1 MIGATLGKYRI
12 MRRPLLLL
20 LCISVLATAMCATV
34 VAAAAPTF
42 FWHPEIAPRGPVVI
56 VVSLEQQR
64 LYAYRNGVA
73 IGVSPV
79 SSGKPGYETPAGI
92 YTILQKARTHF
103 SNLYD
108 DAPMPFMQRLTWDGV
123 ALHAGV
129 VRSKPASHGCI
140 RLPEAF
146 AARLFGITRAGDV
159 VVVSDA
165 HEMPASVRFPAAVAP
180 IDLSG
185 RPSTAAAGR
194 APAWL
199 TPRAEGGPLSV
210 VVSLHDRAVY
220 VMQAG
225 ELIGRAPLAL
235 AGAPPLTGSVLYVMH
250 AGGDGT
256 AHAWG
261 GYRIRGHGAV
271 PVPAQLAHELALPP
285 AFGHQLQLMLAVGTT
300 VLVTD
305 LPGVGGRHDQ
315 GMRALLESDPVD
327 SSRER

>member
-1 MIGATLGKYRI
+1 MIGSSPCMTVN
-12 MRRPLLLL
+12 MRRTLLLL
-20 LCISVLATAMCATV
+20 LALSALLAATTGV
-34 VAAAAPTF
+34 VAGTGPAF

-73 IGVSPV
+73 IGISPV
-79 SSGKPGYETPAGI
+79 SSGKPGYATPAGI
-92 YTILQKARTHF
+92 YTILQKARTHY

-129 VRSKPASHGCI
+129 VRTRPSSHGCI

-146 AARLFGITRAGDV
+146 AERLFGITRAGDV
-159 VVVSDA
+159 VVVSNA
-165 HEMPASVRFPAAVAP
+165 EAAPASVRFPAEVAP

-185 RPSTAAAGR
+185 QPSAGVVAD

-199 TPRAEGGPLSV
+199 QPRAQGGPLSV
-210 VVSLHDRAVY
+210 VVSLRDRVTY

-235 AGAPPLTGSVLYVMH
+235 AHPPAFSGSVLYVMQ
-250 AGGDGT
+250 AGSDGM
-256 AHAWG
+256 AHTWSG
-261 GYRIRGHGAV
+261 LRIRGRGEV
-271 PVPAQLAHELALPP
+271 PAPAQLAHQLALPP
-285 AFGHQLQLMLAVGTT
+285 EFGHALQAMLATGTT

-305 LPGVGGRHDQ
+305 LPGAGGQREE

-327 SSRER
+327 NSRGR